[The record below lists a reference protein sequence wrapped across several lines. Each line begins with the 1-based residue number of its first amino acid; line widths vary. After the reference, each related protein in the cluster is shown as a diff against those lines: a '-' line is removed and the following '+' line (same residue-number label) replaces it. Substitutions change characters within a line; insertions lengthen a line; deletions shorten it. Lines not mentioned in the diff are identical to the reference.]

1 MPHHLQD
8 KQRSQTRRPSQRC
21 DVVLIQHDQ
30 LLCQPRTQALFST
43 LLAGGTDPGE
53 CWSRGSQ
60 ILGATNDSC
69 GGRWVVLVNVCNSNL
84 NSVILISV
92 ARVTFTQ

>member
-21 DVVLIQHDQ
+21 DVVLIQHDH
-30 LLCQPRTQALFST
+30 LLHQPRTQALFST
-43 LLAGGTDPGE
+43 LLAGGRDPGE

-60 ILGATNDSC
+60 ILGATNMTLVGE
-69 GGRWVVLVNVCNSNL
+69 GGWYLL
-84 NSVILISV
+84 MYVILILIL
-92 ARVTFTQ
+92 